1 MMPKGLGSRLH
12 ESLLACESCLQLGVI
27 TQRNVSIV
35 INIEA

>member
-1 MMPKGLGSRLH
+1 MMSNGLGSSLH
-12 ESLLACESCLQLGVI
+12 ESLLPCESCLQLGVI